1 MKPDPVTPRSIGLL
15 TMLLMGI
22 RFALEIGL
30 ITSFIVVGVRVT
42 DGAVGWILG
51 FAMAVAVA
59 AVWGVFVAPR
69 RQVDLA
75 LGIRLAIELAL
86 FAAAALGLVLVGLP
100 GWAAAL
106 VALELLV
113 VAGLFLRGVPPGT
126 DVVMR

>member
-1 MKPDPVTPRSIGLL
+1 MKPDPVTPRTIGLL

-51 FAMAVAVA
+51 FAMAVAAA